1 MRVRRRKALSRPR
14 ARPRGRAPRLAGKRA
29 GSPQLAPTV
38 GEGQQ
43 EAFGT
48 CHSRRERGDFR
59 AAVAFLPLSFADR
72 SVSSPRPPPRYG
84 APRRGHAPS
93 LQPGPAPRTQLWP
106 KLFPPPPERGAAPRA
121 GAGNSRGLSGGT
133 QAESAAPP
141 STSPG
146 RAGVLGPARAR
157 LPEWGRGGP
166 RLRSRGIGGGWIAAA
181 GREPDDRGASQEPL
195 GELGEPA
202 PPHPG
207 PRPLA
212 VSASLPHTP
221 PGPPEPRPSRRF
233 SSFSSHSPLDPVV
246 LLSAGLAPS
255 GASPRSQALL
265 KHTSTPRSLGGLLL
279 LALLLPSSL
288 TPPSEED

>member
-1 MRVRRRKALSRPR
+1 MLSPPLSHTHTHTHTHAALPFTHTDTHTHTPAGGGGALCACVGAKPAPAHVRAPN
-14 ARPRGRAPRLAGKRA
+14 RGRAPLLAGKRA

-106 KLFPPPPERGAAPRA
+106 KLLPPPPERGAAPRA

-157 LPEWGRGGP
+157 LPEWGRGG
-166 RLRSRGIGGGWIAAA
+166 R
-181 GREPDDRGASQEPL
+181 
-195 GELGEPA
+195 
-202 PPHPG
+202 
-207 PRPLA
+207 
-212 VSASLPHTP
+212 V
-221 PGPPEPRPSRRF
+221 
-233 SSFSSHSPLDPVV
+233 
-246 LLSAGLAPS
+246 
-255 GASPRSQALL
+255 
-265 KHTSTPRSLGGLLL
+265 
-279 LALLLPSSL
+279 
-288 TPPSEED
+288 